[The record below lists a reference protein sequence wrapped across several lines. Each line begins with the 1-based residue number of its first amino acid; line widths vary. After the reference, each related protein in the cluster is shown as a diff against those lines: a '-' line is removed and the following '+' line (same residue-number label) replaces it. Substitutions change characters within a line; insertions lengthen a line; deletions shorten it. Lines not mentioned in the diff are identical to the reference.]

1 MTQVGATLEALA
13 AAGVKPVREPFR
25 VSASP
30 LVAPTSPE
38 PTDGQLRRE
47 VMARRG
53 VDELSLYQLPSSG
66 RIATEIEINTEVAR
80 RGLQL
85 RPLRTTGRVLDIRV

>member
-1 MTQVGATLEALA
+1 
-13 AAGVKPVREPFR
+13 
-25 VSASP
+25 
-30 LVAPTSPE
+30 
-38 PTDGQLRRE
+38 
-47 VMARRG
+47 MARRG

-80 RGLQL
+80 RGLEL